1 MMRLHQSG
9 PRLRCLRVPTAHRLD
24 RNLAQIRQTAA
35 HVRDLRFDPQPS
47 DSFKAVSPG
56 WLRQLQHT
64 ATVQFGQSF
73 ATTHLLQSA
82 VRRPPIQPATNATG
96 QGTSRNSRIPA
107 DQLLNPF
114 QYDGAKVL
122 TANVHAPRIRG
133 NARGVKC
140 VPRSAGAVCKE
151 RATPPAGRS
160 PEGRGGGRAS
170 ALLPLLDDATTS
182 PASRRLASAR
192 PALAPKCTPYFLTG
206 PKLPAP
212 FQGAPQPNFFLPPQ
226 GRPLR
231 GSWLRTS

>member
-56 WLRQLQHT
+56 WLRQLQQT

-140 VPRSAGAVCKE
+140 VPRAAHRVC
-151 RATPPAGRS
+151 S
-160 PEGRGGGRAS
+160 S
-170 ALLPLLDDATTS
+170 
-182 PASRRLASAR
+182 
-192 PALAPKCTPYFLTG
+192 LAPCQRAWGPAAKCTPYFLTG
-206 PKLPAP
+206 PKCAKGQKAQSRSPRTRLTPASISKNAEG
-212 FQGAPQPNFFLPPQ
+212 GARPIFNFRFSIFVSASP
-226 GRPLR
+226 
-231 GSWLRTS
+231 WLCG

>member
-56 WLRQLQHT
+56 WLRQLQQT

-107 DQLLNPF
+107 DQLSNPF

-140 VPRSAGAVCKE
+140 VPRSVAAGMLVA
-151 RATPPAGRS
+151 RALPAGL
-160 PEGRGGGRAS
+160 GAS
-170 ALLPLLDDATTS
+170 SKMYTLFPD
-182 PASRRLASAR
+182 
-192 PALAPKCTPYFLTG
+192 G
-206 PKLPAP
+206 P
-212 FQGAPQPNFFLPPQ
+212 
-226 GRPLR
+226 
-231 GSWLRTS
+231 

>member
-56 WLRQLQHT
+56 WLRQLQQT

-140 VPRSAGAVCKE
+140 VPRSAQRVC
-151 RATPPAGRS
+151 S
-160 PEGRGGGRAS
+160 S
-170 ALLPLLDDATTS
+170 
-182 PASRRLASAR
+182 
-192 PALAPKCTPYFLTG
+192 LAPCQRAWGPAAKCTPYFLTG
-206 PKLPAP
+206 PQCAKGQKAQSRRPRTCLTPASISKSAEGGTRSI
-212 FQGAPQPNFFLPPQ
+212 FNFRFSIFVSASP
-226 GRPLR
+226 
-231 GSWLRTS
+231 WLCG

>member
-56 WLRQLQHT
+56 WLRQLQQT

-82 VRRPPIQPATNATG
+82 VRRPPIQPATYATG

-114 QYDGAKVL
+114 QYDRAKVL

-140 VPRSAGAVCKE
+140 VPRSAQRVC
-151 RATPPAGRS
+151 S
-160 PEGRGGGRAS
+160 S
-170 ALLPLLDDATTS
+170 
-182 PASRRLASAR
+182 
-192 PALAPKCTPYFLTG
+192 LAPCQRAWGPAAKCTPYFLTG
-206 PKLPAP
+206 PYSEKVRLSRVIFTPCLHQRPAWQGQVGHDEARAREQLP
-212 FQGAPQPNFFLPPQ
+212 
-226 GRPLR
+226 R
-231 GSWLRTS
+231 

>member
-56 WLRQLQHT
+56 WLRQLQQT

-140 VPRSAGAVCKE
+140 VPRSAQRVC
-151 RATPPAGRS
+151 S
-160 PEGRGGGRAS
+160 S
-170 ALLPLLDDATTS
+170 
-182 PASRRLASAR
+182 
-192 PALAPKCTPYFLTG
+192 LAPCQRAWGPAAKCTPYFLTG
-206 PKLPAP
+206 PKTRKRKESRRFGCGQAVPCSSVVFIHTRPKLR
-212 FQGAPQPNFFLPPQ
+212 GARGGSRFFFALLWTPQ
-226 GRPLR
+226 GC
-231 GSWLRTS
+231 G

>member
-56 WLRQLQHT
+56 WLRQLQQT

-140 VPRSAGAVCKE
+140 VPRSAAAVCKE
-151 RATPPAGRS
+151 RATQPGGLRAVARRGAAAGGHLRRCRS
-160 PEGRGGGRAS
+160 STMSLHRLRRG
-170 ALLPLLDDATTS
+170 ALH
-182 PASRRLASAR
+182 
-192 PALAPKCTPYFLTG
+192 
-206 PKLPAP
+206 LPARRSRQNANLFLHEP
-212 FQGAPQPNFFLPPQ
+212 LAQAKAWTPNLDF
-226 GRPLR
+226 
-231 GSWLRTS
+231 GSWR

>member
-56 WLRQLQHT
+56 WLRQLQQT

-114 QYDGAKVL
+114 QYDRAKVL

-140 VPRSAGAVCKE
+140 VPRSVAPGMLVARALPTGLGASSKMY
-151 RATPPAGRS
+151 TLFP
-160 PEGRGGGRAS
+160 
-170 ALLPLLDDATTS
+170 D
-182 PASRRLASAR
+182 
-192 PALAPKCTPYFLTG
+192 G
-206 PKLPAP
+206 P
-212 FQGAPQPNFFLPPQ
+212 
-226 GRPLR
+226 
-231 GSWLRTS
+231 

>member
-9 PRLRCLRVPTAHRLD
+9 PRLRCLRVPTTHRLD

-47 DSFKAVSPG
+47 DSYKAVSPG
-56 WLRQLQHT
+56 WLRQLQQP

-73 ATTHLLQSA
+73 ATSHLLQSA

-140 VPRSAGAVCKE
+140 VPRSAAAVCKE
-151 RATPPAGRS
+151 RATQPAGLRAAARR
-160 PEGRGGGRAS
+160 GAAAGGQLRGG
-170 ALLPLLDDATTS
+170 
-182 PASRRLASAR
+182 R
-192 PALAPKCTPYFLTG
+192 PPPVAPPPPPRG
-206 PKLPAP
+206 APPLPA
-212 FQGAPQPNFFLPPQ
+212 
-226 GRPLR
+226 
-231 GSWLRTS
+231 

>member
-56 WLRQLQHT
+56 WLRQLQQT

-114 QYDGAKVL
+114 QYDRAKVL

-140 VPRSAGAVCKE
+140 VPRSAHRVC
-151 RATPPAGRS
+151 S
-160 PEGRGGGRAS
+160 S
-170 ALLPLLDDATTS
+170 
-182 PASRRLASAR
+182 
-192 PALAPKCTPYFLTG
+192 LAPCQRAWGPAAKCTPYFLTG
-206 PKLPAP
+206 PK
-212 FQGAPQPNFFLPPQ
+212 
-226 GRPLR
+226 GRGTLR
-231 GSWLRTS
+231 GDRSSREDIKAPSTSTQSPDRLGLQEYFHATRELQGHRAPGLL

>member
-56 WLRQLQHT
+56 WLRQLQQT

-73 ATTHLLQSA
+73 ATTHLPQSA
-82 VRRPPIQPATNATG
+82 VRRPPIQPATNTTG

-140 VPRSAGAVCKE
+140 VPRSAHRVC
-151 RATPPAGRS
+151 S
-160 PEGRGGGRAS
+160 S
-170 ALLPLLDDATTS
+170 
-182 PASRRLASAR
+182 
-192 PALAPKCTPYFLTG
+192 LAPCQRAWGPAAKCTPYFLTA
-206 PKLPAP
+206 PNVQILVRRSRIFSPRRREEREEKRFQKLRVLRVFAVD
-212 FQGAPQPNFFLPPQ
+212 FL
-226 GRPLR
+226 GCGWAALCSSVVSFCLR
-231 GSWLRTS
+231 VLVVKSL

>member
-1 MMRLHQSG
+1 MRLHQSG

-56 WLRQLQHT
+56 WLRQLQQT

-140 VPRSAGAVCKE
+140 VPRSAAAVCKE
-151 RATPPAGRS
+151 RATQPAGLRAAARRNRCHPKTSPRQGQEDWLSSSRS
-160 PEGRGGGRAS
+160 GAETQSFAS
-170 ALLPLLDDATTS
+170 AA
-182 PASRRLASAR
+182 AAQQMY
-192 PALAPKCTPYFLTG
+192 KTP
-206 PKLPAP
+206 
-212 FQGAPQPNFFLPPQ
+212 
-226 GRPLR
+226 
-231 GSWLRTS
+231 GSWPRP

>member
-56 WLRQLQHT
+56 WLRQLQQT

-140 VPRSAGAVCKE
+140 VPRSAGAVCEE
-151 RATPPAGRS
+151 RATKPAGLRAAARRGAAAGGHLRCCRS
-160 PEGRGGGRAS
+160 STMSDIAFVAAPRVCAPGARAKM
-170 ALLPLLDDATTS
+170 
-182 PASRRLASAR
+182 RM
-192 PALAPKCTPYFLTG
+192 YFCAG
-206 PKLPAP
+206 P
-212 FQGAPQPNFFLPPQ
+212 
-226 GRPLR
+226 
-231 GSWLRTS
+231 

>member
-56 WLRQLQHT
+56 WLRQLQQT

-140 VPRSAGAVCKE
+140 VPRSAQRVC
-151 RATPPAGRS
+151 S
-160 PEGRGGGRAS
+160 S
-170 ALLPLLDDATTS
+170 
-182 PASRRLASAR
+182 
-192 PALAPKCTPYFLTG
+192 LAPCQRAWGPAAKCTPYFLTG
-206 PKLPAP
+206 PYLGLPAGP
-212 FQGAPQPNFFLPPQ
+212 LWSPWFC
-226 GRPLR
+226 GRNLLTSMAKVASLGPLAAHKVQKTVEVCLIAGTAMPR
-231 GSWLRTS
+231 G